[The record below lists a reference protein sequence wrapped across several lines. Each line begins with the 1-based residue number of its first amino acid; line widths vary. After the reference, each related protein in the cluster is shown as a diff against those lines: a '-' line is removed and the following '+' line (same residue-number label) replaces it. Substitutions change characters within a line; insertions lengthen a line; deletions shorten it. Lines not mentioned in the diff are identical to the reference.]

1 MRGQGSHVYSSHRED
16 VGSMTRP
23 APTNGPDLRGR
34 LVIERIPFAEFTR
47 RLGVHRQT
55 LDKLFRAE
63 RFTAGMALRI
73 ERALTTVDR

>member
-1 MRGQGSHVYSSHRED
+1 
-16 VGSMTRP
+16 MTRP

-34 LVIERIPFAEFTR
+34 LQFDRVRPAEFAR
-47 RLGVHRQT
+47 RLGVARQT

-73 ERALTTVDR
+73 EKALSVGD